1 MTQSFILMALG
12 ISIGYVITVWL
23 QRFRGTSVP
32 IIGPITDMHSVGH
45 ASSSSGGGKVGMSVN
60 IGAID
65 KLVRESGADVV
76 MFVNDNGD
84 LIVVDAE
91 TGEEVLEFDD
101 AKHECHGA
109 EIRLDEQGEPV
120 LYDLLVEEKGQ
131 PMVLHEK
138 RHDNPYRIPCPNPV
152 SGRCLDARIIYFW
165 RYKGSR
171 CTVLWTGG
179 KARFRCGS

>member
-1 MTQSFILMALG
+1 MTESFILMALG
-12 ISIGYVITVWL
+12 IGTLGIGIGYSIPVW
-23 QRFRGTSVP
+23 RRDSGMGTKS
-32 IIGPITDMHSVGH
+32 
-45 ASSSSGGGKVGMSVN
+45 
-60 IGAID
+60 ID
-65 KLVRESGADVV
+65 EQVRESGADVV
-76 MFVNDNGD
+76 MFVNGSGD

-101 AKHECHGA
+101 AKHEYHGA

-138 RHDNPYRIPCPNPV
+138 QHDKPYRVPCPNPV

-179 KARFRCGS
+179 KQRFRCGS